1 MADMFD
7 RLRAMTIR
15 QLKPRSSGGKGQAGV
30 LVRKEYIYN
39 PYTDMNV
46 VEETNYNI
54 SGLRATYAL
63 RHVDGELVRMSD
75 VKFYLCPLL
84 LDGTTCPTPSTTD
97 QIQIDGKTYVVINV
111 STWNA
116 SGVDCGWQLQLRT
129 G

>member
-7 RLRAMTIR
+7 RLRAMTIKN
-15 QLKPRSSGGKGQAGV
+15 LKPRSSGGKGQAGM
-30 LVRKEYIYN
+30 LVRKEYVYN

-46 VEETNYNI
+46 VEDTNYAI

-84 LDGTTCPTPSTTD
+84 LDGTDCPTPLTTD
-97 QIQIDGKTYVVINV
+97 QIEIDGKTYTVLTVN
-111 STWNA
+111 TWNN

>member
-15 QLKPRSSGGKGQAGV
+15 QLQPRSSGGKGQAGV
-30 LVRKEYIYN
+30 LVRKEYRYN
-39 PYTDMNV
+39 PDTDMNDV
-46 VEETNYNI
+46 INSSYDI

-63 RHVDGELVRMSD
+63 RHLDGELIRMSD
-75 VKFYLCPLL
+75 VKFYLCPVLL
-84 LDGTTCPTPSTTD
+84 NGNDCPTPLTTD
-97 QIQIDGKTYVVINV
+97 QIQIDGKTYTVLNV
-111 STWNA
+111 TTWNN

>member
-84 LDGTTCPTPSTTD
+84 LNGTDCPTPLTTD
-97 QIQIDGKTYVVINV
+97 QIQIDGKTYTVLTIN
-111 STWNA
+111 TWNH
-116 SGVDCGWQLQLRT
+116 SGVDCGWQLQLRA